1 MPEPAPAT
9 VPSPAFSAVERRRSL
24 PEAVAAALEDE
35 IRSGRFG
42 PGRRLPTEAELSAQF
57 DVGRNVV
64 REAVARL
71 KRDGLVESRQG
82 RGAFVAE
89 RPKSLTYRIGTSGL
103 AGAEELRHVFELRAE
118 VEAGAAALAAERRT
132 PAQMKRIRKA
142 LAGMAAAIDAGAD
155 GVAADAEFHQAIAEA
170 SNNPIYRDLMVFLA
184 VGVTQSIAA
193 ARRNSAVVGAWT
205 PAAQAEHERVCA
217 AIEARDAEA
226 AREAVRAHLDNAARR
241 LALRAKQEGLPQA

>member
-1 MPEPAPAT
+1 MTTQHLAPRPE
-9 VPSPAFSAVERRRSL
+9 FSAVTRRRSL
-24 PEAVAAALEDE
+24 PEEVSAALEQE

-42 PGRRLPTEAELSAQF
+42 PGQRLPTEAVLSAQF

-89 RPKSLTYRIGTSGL
+89 RPTSLTYRIGTEGF
-103 AGAEELRHVFELRAE
+103 AGARDLRHVFELRAE

-132 PAQMKRIRKA
+132 EAQMERIRRA
-142 LAGMAAAIDAGAD
+142 LSGMEEAIRAGED

-170 SNNPIYRDLMVFLA
+170 ANNPYYRDLMVFLA
-184 VGVTQSIAA
+184 VGVTQSIAV
-193 ARRNSAVVGAWT
+193 ARRNSAVVDAWT

-217 AIEARDAEA
+217 AIEARNGTA
-226 AREAVRAHLDNAARR
+226 ARAAVRVHLDNAARR
-241 LALRAKQEGLPQA
+241 LGLRQQKGPSER